1 MTRRPWTT
9 GLSRASILWPSTV
22 YITYGA
28 PAGKDESAAR
38 ARAAAGRREVRAL
51 GDIGASGSRHEG
63 RRGGMKYKRRRKR
76 GRTRA
81 DRHDRSATGEDVGRV
96 VAAAERLGL
105 KAHPIPGAQRT
116 AVGITGNKGTVG
128 PGAFESL
135 PGVLEVIRVS
145 HPYKLV
151 SREFHPEDTIV
162 SVGGVPVGGTRIVVI
177 AGPCAVE
184 TREQTLTIAREVK
197 ARGADLLRGG
207 AYKPRTS
214 PYAFQGLAEEGLKIL
229 AEAREATGLP
239 VVTEVL
245 DTETVDLVASYAD
258 CLQVGARNMQNFELL
273 KKAGR
278 TGKPV
283 LLKRGMSATLEEFLL
298 AAEYVL
304 SEGNPNVVLCERGIR
319 TFSDFTRNTLD
330 LSVVPA
336 VERLS
341 HLPIVVDPSHGTG
354 RRDKVVPMSRASIA
368 AGADGIA
375 VEVHHKPAEALSDGP
390 QALTPDMFSE
400 LMDQIRPIAAAVGRT
415 T

>member
-1 MTRRPWTT
+1 M
-9 GLSRASILWPSTV
+9 
-22 YITYGA
+22 
-28 PAGKDESAAR
+28 
-38 ARAAAGRREVRAL
+38 
-51 GDIGASGSRHEG
+51 
-63 RRGGMKYKRRRKR
+63 
-76 GRTRA
+76 
-81 DRHDRSATGEDVGRV
+81 
-96 VAAAERLGL
+96 
-105 KAHPIPGAQRT
+105 
-116 AVGITGNKGTVG
+116 
-128 PGAFESL
+128 
-135 PGVLEVIRVS
+135 
-145 HPYKLV
+145 
-151 SREFHPEDTIV
+151 SREFQPEDTIV

-184 TREQTLTIAREVK
+184 SLEQTLTIAREVK

-229 AEAREATGLP
+229 PRPARQTGLP
-239 VVTEVL
+239 IVTEAL

-298 AAEYVL
+298 AAEYIL

-368 AGADGIA
+368 AGADGIV

-390 QALTPDMFSE
+390 QALTPDMFGE

-415 T
+415 A

>member
-1 MTRRPWTT
+1 VLIVMDR
-9 GLSRASILWPSTV
+9 
-22 YITYGA
+22 GA
-28 PAGKDESAAR
+28 TSE
-38 ARAAAGRREVRAL
+38 EV
-51 GDIGASGSRHEG
+51 E
-63 RRGGMKYKRRRKR
+63 
-76 GRTRA
+76 
-81 DRHDRSATGEDVGRV
+81 RV

-116 AVGITGNKGTVG
+116 AVGITGNKGAVTTAV
-128 PGAFESL
+128 FEAL

-184 TREQTLTIAREVK
+184 SLEQTVTIAREVK

-207 AYKPRTS
+207 AFKPRTS
-214 PYAFQGLAEEGLKIL
+214 PYAFQGLGEEGLGIL
-229 AEAREATGLP
+229 AAARDATGLP

-245 DTETVDLVASYAD
+245 DTAHVELVAAYAD
-258 CLQVGARNMQNFELL
+258 CLQIGARNMQNFELL
-273 KKAGR
+273 KKAGK

-304 SEGNPNVVLCERGIR
+304 AEGNPNVILCERGIR
-319 TFSDFTRNTLD
+319 TFTDFTRNTLD

-354 RRDKVVPMSRASIA
+354 RREKVVPMSRASIA

-375 VEVHHKPAEALSDGP
+375 VEVHNNPAEALSDGP
-390 QALTPDMFSE
+390 QALTPGMFSE
-400 LMDQIRPIAAAVGRT
+400 LMSQIRPIAVAVGRT
-415 T
+415 A

>member
-1 MTRRPWTT
+1 VLIVM
-9 GLSRASILWPSTV
+9 
-22 YITYGA
+22 
-28 PAGKDESAAR
+28 D
-38 ARAAAGRREVRAL
+38 
-51 GDIGASGSRHEG
+51 
-63 RRGGMKYKRRRKR
+63 RG
-76 GRTRA
+76 
-81 DRHDRSATGEDVGRV
+81 ATGEEVERV

-116 AVGITGNKGTVG
+116 AVGITGNKGAVTTAV
-128 PGAFESL
+128 FEAL

-184 TREQTLTIAREVK
+184 SLEQTVTIAREVK

-207 AYKPRTS
+207 AFKPRTS
-214 PYAFQGLAEEGLKIL
+214 PYAFQGLGEEGLRIL
-229 AEAREATGLP
+229 AAARDATGLP

-245 DTETVDLVASYAD
+245 DTAHVELVAAYAD
-258 CLQVGARNMQNFELL
+258 CLQIGARNMQNFELL
-273 KKAGR
+273 KKAGK

-304 SEGNPNVVLCERGIR
+304 AEGNPNVVLCERGIR

-341 HLPIVVDPSHGTG
+341 HLPIIVDPSHGTG
-354 RRDKVVPMSRASIA
+354 RREKVVPMSRASIA

-375 VEVHHKPAEALSDGP
+375 VEVHNNPAEALSDGP
-390 QALTPDMFSE
+390 QALTPGMFSE
-400 LMDQIRPIAAAVGRT
+400 LMSQIRPIAMAVGRT
-415 T
+415 A

>member
-1 MTRRPWTT
+1 VLIVM
-9 GLSRASILWPSTV
+9 
-22 YITYGA
+22 
-28 PAGKDESAAR
+28 D
-38 ARAAAGRREVRAL
+38 
-51 GDIGASGSRHEG
+51 
-63 RRGGMKYKRRRKR
+63 RG
-76 GRTRA
+76 
-81 DRHDRSATGEDVGRV
+81 ATGEEVERV

-116 AVGITGNKGTVG
+116 AVGITGNKGAVTTAV
-128 PGAFESL
+128 FEAL

-184 TREQTLTIAREVK
+184 SLEQTVTIAREVK
-197 ARGADLLRGG
+197 ERGADLLRGG
-207 AYKPRTS
+207 AFKPRTS
-214 PYAFQGLAEEGLKIL
+214 PYAFQGLGEEGLRIL
-229 AEAREATGLP
+229 AAARDTTGLP

-245 DTETVDLVASYAD
+245 DTAHVEMVAAYAD
-258 CLQVGARNMQNFELL
+258 CLQIGARNMQNFELL
-273 KKAGR
+273 KKAGK

-304 SEGNPNVVLCERGIR
+304 AEGNPNVVLCERGIR
-319 TFSDFTRNTLD
+319 TFTDFTRNTLD

-341 HLPIVVDPSHGTG
+341 HLPIIVDPSHGTG
-354 RRDKVVPMSRASIA
+354 RREKVVPMSRASIA

-375 VEVHHKPAEALSDGP
+375 VEVHNNPAEALSDGP
-390 QALTPDMFSE
+390 QALTPGMFSE
-400 LMDQIRPIAAAVGRT
+400 LMSQIRPIAVAVGRT
-415 T
+415 A

>member
-1 MTRRPWTT
+1 VLIVM
-9 GLSRASILWPSTV
+9 
-22 YITYGA
+22 
-28 PAGKDESAAR
+28 D
-38 ARAAAGRREVRAL
+38 
-51 GDIGASGSRHEG
+51 
-63 RRGGMKYKRRRKR
+63 RG
-76 GRTRA
+76 
-81 DRHDRSATGEDVGRV
+81 ATGEDVERV

-105 KAHPIPGAQRT
+105 RAHPIPGAQRT
-116 AVGITGNKGTVG
+116 AVGITGNKEAVGTAV
-128 PGAFESL
+128 FEAL

-151 SREFHPEDTIV
+151 SREFHPADTIV

-184 TREQTLTIAREVK
+184 SLEQTVTIAREVK

-207 AYKPRTS
+207 AFKPRTS
-214 PYAFQGLAEEGLKIL
+214 PYAFQGLGEEGLRIL
-229 AEAREATGLP
+229 GAARDATGLP

-245 DTETVDLVASYAD
+245 DTAHVELVAAYAD
-258 CLQVGARNMQNFELL
+258 CLQIGTRNMQNFELL
-273 KKAGR
+273 KKAGK

-298 AAEYVL
+298 AAEYIL
-304 SEGNPNVVLCERGIR
+304 AEGNPNVILCERGIR
-319 TFSDFTRNTLD
+319 TFTDFTRNTLD

-375 VEVHHKPAEALSDGP
+375 VEVHHRPAEALSDGP
-390 QALTPDMFSE
+390 QALTPDMFGE
-400 LMDQIRPIAAAVGRT
+400 LMSQIRPIAAAVGRMA
-415 T
+415 

>member
-1 MTRRPWTT
+1 M
-9 GLSRASILWPSTV
+9 LIV
-22 YITYGA
+22 
-28 PAGKDESAAR
+28 
-38 ARAAAGRREVRAL
+38 
-51 GDIGASGSRHEG
+51 
-63 RRGGMKYKRRRKR
+63 M
-76 GRTRA
+76 
-81 DRHDRSATGEDVGRV
+81 DRSATSADVEGV

-116 AVGITGNKGTVG
+116 AVGITGNKGAAS
-128 PGAFESL
+128 PGAFEALS
-135 PGVLEVIRVS
+135 GVLEVLRVS

-162 SVGGVPVGGTRIVVI
+162 SVGGVLVGGARVVVI

-184 TREQTLTIAREVK
+184 SLEQTLTIAKEVK

-214 PYAFQGLAEEGLKIL
+214 PYAFQGLGEEGLKIL
-229 AEAREATGLP
+229 AAAREATSLP

-245 DTETVDLVASYAD
+245 DTAHVEIVAHYAD
-258 CLQVGARNMQNFELL
+258 CLQIGARNMQNFELL
-273 KKAGR
+273 KKAGK

-304 SEGNPNVVLCERGIR
+304 AEGNPGVILCERGIR
-319 TFSDFTRNTLD
+319 TFTDFTRNTLD

-336 VERLS
+336 VKRLS

-354 RRDKVVPMSRASIA
+354 RREKVLPMSRASIA
-368 AGADGIA
+368 AGADGIV

-390 QALTPDMFSE
+390 QALTPDMFGE
-400 LMDQIRPIAAAVGRT
+400 LMAKIRPIAAAVGRT

>member
-1 MTRRPWTT
+1 M
-9 GLSRASILWPSTV
+9 LIV
-22 YITYGA
+22 
-28 PAGKDESAAR
+28 
-38 ARAAAGRREVRAL
+38 
-51 GDIGASGSRHEG
+51 
-63 RRGGMKYKRRRKR
+63 M
-76 GRTRA
+76 
-81 DRHDRSATGEDVGRV
+81 DRSATGEDVGRV

-128 PGAFESL
+128 PAAFESL

-184 TREQTLTIAREVK
+184 TRDQTLTIARQVK

-229 AEAREATGLP
+229 AEARKETGLP

-273 KKAGR
+273 KKAGPHR
-278 TGKPV
+278 EARAPEARDVGHARGVSAGGRVRPLGGQPERRPV
-283 LLKRGMSATLEEFLL
+283 RARHP
-298 AAEYVL
+298 YVL
-304 SEGNPNVVLCERGIR
+304 GFHPQHARPLGRAGRRAPVTPADRRRPVARDRTPRQGPAHVTRVDRGR
-319 TFSDFTRNTLD
+319 APTASRSRSTTSR
-330 LSVVPA
+330 P
-336 VERLS
+336 RLS
-341 HLPIVVDPSHGTG
+341 RTA
-354 RRDKVVPMSRASIA
+354 RRRSRPTCSAS
-368 AGADGIA
+368 
-375 VEVHHKPAEALSDGP
+375 
-390 QALTPDMFSE
+390 
-400 LMDQIRPIAAAVGRT
+400 
-415 T
+415 

>member
-1 MTRRPWTT
+1 VLIVM
-9 GLSRASILWPSTV
+9 
-22 YITYGA
+22 
-28 PAGKDESAAR
+28 D
-38 ARAAAGRREVRAL
+38 
-51 GDIGASGSRHEG
+51 
-63 RRGGMKYKRRRKR
+63 RG
-76 GRTRA
+76 
-81 DRHDRSATGEDVGRV
+81 ATGEDVERV

-105 KAHPIPGAQRT
+105 RAHPIPGAQRT
-116 AVGITGNKGTVG
+116 AVGITGNKDAVGTAV
-128 PGAFESL
+128 FEAL

-162 SVGGVPVGGTRIVVI
+162 SVGGVLVGGTRIVVI

-184 TREQTLTIAREVK
+184 SLDQTVTIAREVK

-207 AYKPRTS
+207 AFKPRTS
-214 PYAFQGLAEEGLKIL
+214 PYAFQGLGEEGLRIL
-229 AEAREATGLP
+229 ASAREATGLP

-245 DTETVDLVASYAD
+245 DTAHVELVAAYAD
-258 CLQVGARNMQNFELL
+258 CLQIGARNMQNFELL
-273 KKAGR
+273 KKAGK

-304 SEGNPNVVLCERGIR
+304 AEGNPNVVLCERGIR
-319 TFSDFTRNTLD
+319 TFTDFTRNTLD

-368 AGADGIA
+368 AGADGIV
-375 VEVHHKPAEALSDGP
+375 VEVHHKPGEALSDGP
-390 QALTPDMFSE
+390 QALTVDMFGE
-400 LMDQIRPIAAAVGRT
+400 LMSQIRPIAAAVGRT
-415 T
+415 A

>member
-1 MTRRPWTT
+1 M
-9 GLSRASILWPSTV
+9 LIV
-22 YITYGA
+22 M
-28 PAGKDESAAR
+28 D
-38 ARAAAGRREVRAL
+38 
-51 GDIGASGSRHEG
+51 
-63 RRGGMKYKRRRKR
+63 RG
-76 GRTRA
+76 
-81 DRHDRSATGEDVGRV
+81 ATGEEVERV

-116 AVGITGNKGTVG
+116 AVGITGNKGAVTTAV
-128 PGAFESL
+128 FEAL

-184 TREQTLTIAREVK
+184 SLEQTVTIAREVK

-207 AYKPRTS
+207 AFKPRTS
-214 PYAFQGLAEEGLKIL
+214 PYAFQGLGEEGLRIL
-229 AEAREATGLP
+229 AAARDATGLP

-245 DTETVDLVASYAD
+245 DTAHVELVAAYAD
-258 CLQVGARNMQNFELL
+258 CLQIGARNMQNFELL
-273 KKAGR
+273 KKAGK

-304 SEGNPNVVLCERGIR
+304 AEGNPNVVLCERGIR

-341 HLPIVVDPSHGTG
+341 HLPIIVDPSHGTG
-354 RRDKVVPMSRASIA
+354 RREKVVPMSRASIA

-375 VEVHHKPAEALSDGP
+375 VEVHNNPAEALSDGP
-390 QALTPDMFSE
+390 QALTPGMFSE
-400 LMDQIRPIAAAVGRT
+400 LMSQIRPIAMAVGRT
-415 T
+415 A

>member
-1 MTRRPWTT
+1 M
-9 GLSRASILWPSTV
+9 LIV
-22 YITYGA
+22 
-28 PAGKDESAAR
+28 
-38 ARAAAGRREVRAL
+38 
-51 GDIGASGSRHEG
+51 
-63 RRGGMKYKRRRKR
+63 M
-76 GRTRA
+76 
-81 DRHDRSATGEDVGRV
+81 DRSATGEDVGRV

-116 AVGITGNKGTVG
+116 AVGITGNKGAVG

-304 SEGNPNVVLCERGIR
+304 SEGNPNEI
-319 TFSDFTRNTLD
+319 
-330 LSVVPA
+330 
-336 VERLS
+336 
-341 HLPIVVDPSHGTG
+341 G
-354 RRDKVVPMSRASIA
+354 RAHV
-368 AGADGIA
+368 
-375 VEVHHKPAEALSDGP
+375 
-390 QALTPDMFSE
+390 
-400 LMDQIRPIAAAVGRT
+400 
-415 T
+415 